1 MARTYRT
8 SAPIRTLCP
17 LRPFRPAMRYDQ
29 DMHRMA
35 TLPVGAYPNLSQLSA
50 ILRVPK
56 STLADRKVAFEHVGR
71 EKRIAPRTVLEL
83 AAYFHQRA
91 LQDVAADLVAHA
103 RRAADTK
110 TARHVEDEVAEA
122 LRAVQQTPPE
132 TVNLDELS
140 QEFDRL
146 LERMQDPEYGRRIR
160 DAFDSLRPA
169 DFGRAAVAAARRRR
183 STVHA

>member
-1 MARTYRT
+1 
-8 SAPIRTLCP
+8 
-17 LRPFRPAMRYDQ
+17 
-29 DMHRMA
+29 
-35 TLPVGAYPNLSQLSA
+35 
-50 ILRVPK
+50 
-56 STLADRKVAFEHVGR
+56 
-71 EKRIAPRTVLEL
+71 LEL
-83 AAYFHQRA
+83 AAYFHQRT

-103 RRAADTK
+103 RRAGDAK

-122 LRAVQQTPPE
+122 LRAVQQTPPT

>member
-1 MARTYRT
+1 
-8 SAPIRTLCP
+8 
-17 LRPFRPAMRYDQ
+17 
-29 DMHRMA
+29 MHRMA

-56 STLADRKVAFEHVGR
+56 STLADRKVAFEQVGR

-103 RRAADTK
+103 RRAADAK
-110 TARHVEDEVAEA
+110 TARHVEEEVAEA
-122 LRAVQQTPPE
+122 LRAVQQTPPK
-132 TVNLDELS
+132 VILDELS

-183 STVHA
+183 TAVHAR